1 MAVGCRRTPFPT
13 VPGPHDVGHVQLMRR
28 VFEVQ
33 RDQGARFGLRE
44 ALNGER
50 VLVLGLEPEDL
61 LRRMEPPSQTAQR
74 S

>member
-1 MAVGCRRTPFPT
+1 
-13 VPGPHDVGHVQLMRR
+13 MRR